1 MMMCSN
7 LNFLLIF
14 PSFSSP
20 GPQKSGEFLS
30 ANAFF
35 RSKKIEYKI
44 LSLLL
49 SLSGSLTRSHSDRTP
64 PVVSDVHDDNDRKNA
79 HNTET
84 FFSLFRERTR
94 GSSSLSDFA
103 ARIEAK
109 TTSVWFHLGQKN
121 APRKAANA

>member
-1 MMMCSN
+1 MMCSN
-7 LNFLLIF
+7 LNFLNF
-14 PSFSSP
+14 PLFFQSWTTKERRVS
-20 GPQKSGEFLS
+20 LS
-30 ANAFF
+30 ANASF
-35 RSKKIEYKI
+35 RSKKIEHKI

-64 PVVSDVHDDNDRKNA
+64 PVVSDVNDDNDRKNA
-79 HNTET
+79 RNTET

-121 APRKAANA
+121 APRKAANT